1 MKDFILRNS
10 ERVLALLLTGIFLAL
25 LYFGNQK
32 GLHLWFESGRES
44 GSLGLVTGIFI
55 VFLLGLIAIIWILT
69 DRFLLF
75 VLTKMGYY
83 SEDWSKVVGVIIG
96 KRIAK
101 APRTR
106 ANHFLVLRLVTLNVT
121 FSSANLTLI
130 FLKKVIAFGYG
141 KSECIIKDVSS
152 ALFTNSLIDI
162 RQ

>member
-10 ERVLALLLTGIFLAL
+10 ERVFVLLLTGIFLAL

-32 GLHLWFESGRES
+32 GLHLWFDSGRES

-55 VFLLGLIAIIWILT
+55 FFTIALSAGIWIVT

-106 ANHFLVLRLVTLNVT
+106 ANHFLVV
-121 FSSANLTLI
+121 
-130 FLKKVIAFGYG
+130 KVGETKRNFF
-141 KSECIIKDVSS
+141 VSS
-152 ALFTNSLIDI
+152 SDFNTLDKGDTLWLRKVRVHYKGRVVRTYYELAG
-162 RQ
+162 RY

>member
-1 MKDFILRNS
+1 M
-10 ERVLALLLTGIFLAL
+10 
-25 LYFGNQK
+25 
-32 GLHLWFESGRES
+32 
-44 GSLGLVTGIFI
+44 VTGIFI

-106 ANHFLVLRLVTLNVT
+106 ANHFLVVKVGDTKRNFFVSQSNFNILEKGDSLWLRKVRVHYKGRVVRT
-121 FSSANLTLI
+121 FYELADR
-130 FLKKVIAFGYG
+130 Y
-141 KSECIIKDVSS
+141 
-152 ALFTNSLIDI
+152 
-162 RQ
+162 

>member
-10 ERVLALLLTGIFLAL
+10 ERVFALLLTGIFLAL
-25 LYFGNQK
+25 LYF
-32 GLHLWFESGRES
+32 
-44 GSLGLVTGIFI
+44 
-55 VFLLGLIAIIWILT
+55 GLIAIIWILT

-106 ANHFLVLRLVTLNVT
+106 ANHFLVVKVGDTKRNFFVSQSNFNILEKGDSLWLRKVRVHYKGRVVRT
-121 FSSANLTLI
+121 FYELADR
-130 FLKKVIAFGYG
+130 Y
-141 KSECIIKDVSS
+141 
-152 ALFTNSLIDI
+152 
-162 RQ
+162 

>member
-10 ERVLALLLTGIFLAL
+10 ERVFALLLTGIFLAL
-25 LYFGNQK
+25 LYFGHQK

-55 VFLLGLIAIIWILT
+55 VFLLGFIAIIWILT

-106 ANHFLVLRLVTLNVT
+106 ANHFLVVKVGDTKRNFFVSQSNFNILEKGDSLWLR
-121 FSSANLTLI
+121 
-130 FLKKVIAFGYG
+130 KVRVHYKGRVVRTYYELADRY
-141 KSECIIKDVSS
+141 
-152 ALFTNSLIDI
+152 
-162 RQ
+162 

>member
-10 ERVLALLLTGIFLAL
+10 ERVFALLLTGIFLAL

-55 VFLLGLIAIIWILT
+55 VFLLGLIAIICILT

-83 SEDWSKVVGVIIG
+83 SEDWSKVGDT
-96 KRIAK
+96 KRNFFVSQSNFNTLEK
-101 APRTR
+101 GDSLWLRKVRVHYKGRVVRTFYELADR
-106 ANHFLVLRLVTLNVT
+106 
-121 FSSANLTLI
+121 
-130 FLKKVIAFGYG
+130 Y
-141 KSECIIKDVSS
+141 
-152 ALFTNSLIDI
+152 
-162 RQ
+162 

>member
-10 ERVLALLLTGIFLAL
+10 ERVFALLLTGIFLAL

-83 SEDWSKVVGVIIG
+83 SEDG
-96 KRIAK
+96 
-101 APRTR
+101 
-106 ANHFLVLRLVTLNVT
+106 LRLLA
-121 FSSANLTLI
+121 SSLERELPKHQEQGLI
-130 FLKKVIAFGYG
+130 I
-141 KSECIIKDVSS
+141 S
-152 ALFTNSLIDI
+152 
-162 RQ
+162 